1 MSYVIESQVSRN
13 VDEITYEDNEKVL
26 QWSGYVGALVIDE
39 VDDEDVDVGVGEEV
53 EEVEVLEED
62 VEELE
67 EEVEEVEEVDVDEV
81 ELEDIREETAEVPV
95 EVPDVEDNPD
105 PEGELL

>member
-1 MSYVIESQVSRN
+1 MLT
-13 VDEITYEDNEKVL
+13 D
-26 QWSGYVGALVIDE
+26 VGALVIDE
-39 VDDEDVDVGVGEEV
+39 VDDEDVDVGVGEKV

-67 EEVEEVEEVDVDEV
+67 EEVEEVDVDEV
-81 ELEDIREETAEVPV
+81 ELEDIREETDEVPV

>member
-1 MSYVIESQVSRN
+1 MLA
-13 VDEITYEDNEKVL
+13 D
-26 QWSGYVGALVIDE
+26 VGALVIDE
-39 VDDEDVDVGVGEEV
+39 VDDEDVDMGVGEEV

-67 EEVEEVEEVDVDEV
+67 DEVEEVDVD
-81 ELEDIREETAEVPV
+81 EVPV

-105 PEGELL
+105 TEGELL